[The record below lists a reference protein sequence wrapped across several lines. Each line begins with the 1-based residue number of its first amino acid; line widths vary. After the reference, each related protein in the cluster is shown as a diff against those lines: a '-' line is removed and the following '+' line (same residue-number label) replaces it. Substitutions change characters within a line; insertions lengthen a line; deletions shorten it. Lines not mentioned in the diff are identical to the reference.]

1 VYRPELFVHV
11 RSDLTV
17 DEGSWAMQQLLE
29 RGVKFSAVFCM
40 NDNVA
45 LGAIRVLNAAGL
57 RVPEDISIVGFDN
70 HEGAALSHPPLTTI
84 EGTPEQKGMV
94 AIQRLVDR
102 ATRPNIIVMQSVLPV
117 HLVTRASTAA
127 VR

>member
-1 VYRPELFVHV
+1 
-11 RSDLTV
+11 
-17 DEGSWAMQQLLE
+17 
-29 RGVKFSAVFCM
+29 M

-94 AIQRLVDR
+94 AIQRLIDR
-102 ATRPNIIVMQSVLPV
+102 VTRPNSIVMQSVLPV
-117 HLVTRASTAA
+117 HLVTRASTA
-127 VR
+127 VIR